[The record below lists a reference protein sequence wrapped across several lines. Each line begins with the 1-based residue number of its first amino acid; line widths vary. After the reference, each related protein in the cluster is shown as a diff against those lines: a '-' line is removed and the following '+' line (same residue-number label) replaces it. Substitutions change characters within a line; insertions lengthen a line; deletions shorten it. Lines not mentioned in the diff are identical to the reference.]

1 MVMVQERNFT
11 WPLLSPG
18 AIMVMKKVYMKK
30 KLKKKAFINFVFN
43 PKRNLTVQIVQSK
56 EILQ

>member
-18 AIMVMKKVYMKK
+18 AINSLVLISKRDYYFEEKDMP
-30 KLKKKAFINFVFN
+30 FSIN
-43 PKRNLTVQIVQSK
+43 
-56 EILQ
+56 

>member
-18 AIMVMKKVYMKK
+18 ATMNHGQNRCKNESKRWIVTTISIA
-30 KLKKKAFINFVFN
+30 KLKE
-43 PKRNLTVQIVQSK
+43 Q
-56 EILQ
+56 